1 MKLCSVASDSVD
13 HAIARQAPLPME
25 FSRQEYWRGLPFP
38 TPGHLPNSGTEP
50 RLLCLL
56 HWQAGSLP
64 LAPPEK
70 RQHQTKGPLIP
81 PLWGQLSQAF
91 THDTKGFSGS
101 TASSSV
107 PQKDHPRALCHKRRL
122 TPTSYHT
129 TGMTTL
135 KKAQRNLEI
144 LPLREGSFV
153 SFLIKLKRISW

>member
-1 MKLCSVASDSVD
+1 MPYPARLLCLWNFPGKNTGEGC
-13 HAIARQAPLPME
+13 HFLLQGI
-25 FSRQEYWRGLPFP
+25 FP
-38 TPGHLPNSGTEP
+38 TRG
-50 RLLCLL
+50 LLCLL

-81 PLWGQLSQAF
+81 PWWGQLSQAF
-91 THDTKGFSGS
+91 THNTKGFSGS

-107 PQKDHPRALCHKRRL
+107 PRKDHPRALFHKRL

-144 LPLREGSFV
+144 LPLREGQFCQ
-153 SFLIKLKRISW
+153 FPDKT

>member
-101 TASSSV
+101 TAS
-107 PQKDHPRALCHKRRL
+107 
-122 TPTSYHT
+122 YHT